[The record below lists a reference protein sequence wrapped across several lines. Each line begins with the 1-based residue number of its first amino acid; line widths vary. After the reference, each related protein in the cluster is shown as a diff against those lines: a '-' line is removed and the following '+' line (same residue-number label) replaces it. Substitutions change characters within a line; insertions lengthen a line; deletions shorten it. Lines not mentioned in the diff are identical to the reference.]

1 VKVLLIDNGQEFN
14 INTPYEQP
22 LGGSETSILLLAKGL
37 QDLNNQ
43 VILLCNTQKYF
54 EDTNFVIQSLSN
66 EQVMIDSINQSDV
79 IILNRIEPSYF
90 LQFNKPIYYY
100 AHDNFDQQQTHWLS
114 TPLNQTIKILCVS
127 EYQKQTFINYFK
139 VPEKNLFVLGNS
151 IDTNLYMGYE
161 LRNLN
166 RLIFASI
173 PYKGIEVLNTLFNDL
188 CVRTKKDLELHIY
201 SSMELYNR
209 PNDEYTQIFNELQN
223 TKGIFVHDVVSMGE
237 LSRELMKSSMILFPN
252 TYPETFSMLCTEAQA
267 SGCIPISTNM
277 GAMNE
282 RIKNNV
288 NGYLTKGIN
297 IDNRKVY
304 EEFIE
309 KIIKVLNEDH
319 YKMRISC
326 EKEGLKYNYIKIARK
341 FREIIEENNGYSKSS
356 IKKRL

>member
-1 VKVLLIDNGQEFN
+1 MRYLLIDNGQEFN

-37 QDLNNQ
+37 QDLNNE
-43 VILLCNTQKYF
+43 VTLLCNTQHYF
-54 EDTNFVIQSLSN
+54 EDTNFTIQSLTN
-66 EQVMIDSINQSDV
+66 EQVMIDSIQKTDV

-100 AHDNFDQQQTHWLS
+100 AHDNFDQIGTHWLNNKEL
-114 TPLNQTIKILCVS
+114 TNKIKILCVS
-127 EYQKQTFINYFK
+127 EYQNQTFVNYFK
-139 VPEKNLFVLGNS
+139 VPEKQLFVLGNS

-173 PYKGIEVLNTLFNDL
+173 PYKGIEVLNQIFNDL
-188 CVRTKKDLELHIY
+188 VVRTKKPLELHIY
-201 SSMELYNR
+201 SSMELYNK
-209 PNDEYTQIFNELQN
+209 PNDEYNQIFNELQN
-223 TKGIFVHDVVSMGE
+223 NKGIYVHNVISMKE
-237 LSRELMKSSMILFPN
+237 LSRELMKSSIILFPN
-252 TYPETFSMLCTEAQA
+252 TYPETFSMLCSEAQA
-267 SGCIPISTNM
+267 SGCIPVSTNN

-282 RIKNNV
+282 RIQNKV

-297 IDNRKVY
+297 IDNRKTY

-309 KIIKVLNEDH
+309 NVIKVLDNEDKH
-319 YKMRISC
+319 YKMRLEC

-341 FREIIEENNGYSKSS
+341 LKEIIGVM
-356 IKKRL
+356 